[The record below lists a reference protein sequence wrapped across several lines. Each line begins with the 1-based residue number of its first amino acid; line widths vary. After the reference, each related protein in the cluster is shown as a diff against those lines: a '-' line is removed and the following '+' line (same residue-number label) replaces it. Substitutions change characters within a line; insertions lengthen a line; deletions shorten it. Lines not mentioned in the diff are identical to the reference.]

1 MVVTAAGADGEPAD
15 AKCPKEKPL
24 AIGGGGSA
32 EDKGGV
38 LQISAPI
45 TKGAL
50 SAEGQKPTGW
60 RVRAEAGRYTA
71 YAICTSPGGK
81 GSGEG
86 EEESE
91 TETPEKG

>member
-15 AKCPKEKPL
+15 AKCPKERPL

-32 EDKGGV
+32 EDKGV

-50 SAEGQKPTGW
+50 STEGQKPTGW
-60 RVRAEAGRYTA
+60 RVRSEAGRYTA

-91 TETPEKG
+91 TPEKG